1 MNKYLLITKIN
12 LLSFFNL
19 QRVNNSKYKS
29 VNKKNYARLLLLV
42 FAFFYLGFYIY
53 YLSNEFMPGLIA
65 MNVPNL
71 LFGLMFLIVSVFVVT
86 SNILR
91 VKGVLF
97 DFKDYDLLFSLPIK
111 RNVILLSKLTSL
123 YILNLIYTI
132 LFMVPSFIAYIK
144 YLPLDNYLL
153 YFLLLLIIPIVPMIF
168 SVIIGIIISL
178 IASKFINKTVGS
190 YVVNLTIIATAF
202 FVSFKMNNMTTLDM
216 ANFSSNSID
225 SIGKF
230 YPLVN
235 NYLRLITDFNIKDL
249 LIFLIVPIIL
259 LVIMIF
265 IINLLYDKIRS
276 ELIKSHTSS
285 DYEIKKYQKSM
296 PLASLYKKEIKKF
309 FSNAMYPLN
318 TIFGCILLI
327 LMILGILIFNEN
339 TIASLF
345 NIQEFSGFLKNQIFL
360 IICLMCALSSTTH
373 CSISLEGKSLW
384 IIRMLPVKGIKILL
398 SKILVNLTFLL
409 PTILIGSTFFG
420 IYLHLELIDFILLYL
435 MPIAYALLI
444 SQLGLIINLLDP
456 KFDFTNEIQVIKQSL
471 PVFLTMII
479 GIISV
484 LVPLTLRE
492 LTTNYCFTVT
502 IIVFIIDI
510 ILYLILKTYGV
521 KKLERL

>member
-1 MNKYLLITKIN
+1 MSKYLLITKIN

-19 QRVNNSKYKS
+19 QKVNNSKYKS
-29 VNKKNYARLLLLV
+29 VNKKNYARLLLLII
-42 FAFFYLGFYIY
+42 AFLYLGFYIY

-65 MNVPNL
+65 MGVPNL
-71 LFGLMFLIVSVFVVT
+71 LFGLMFLIVSIFIIT

-91 VKGVLF
+91 IKGVLF
-97 DFKDYDLLFSLPIK
+97 DFKDHDLLFSLPIK

-132 LFMVPSFIAYIK
+132 LFMVPSFVAYVR

-153 YFLLLLIIPIVPMIF
+153 YFFLLLIIPIVPMVL
-168 SVIIGIIISL
+168 SIIVGVFISL
-178 IASKFINKTVGS
+178 LASKFINKTVGS
-190 YVVNLTIIATAF
+190 YVVNLTIIAIAF
-202 FVSFKMNNMTTLDM
+202 FISFKMNGMTTADM
-216 ANFSSNSID
+216 ANFSSNSIS

-235 NYLRLITDFNIKDL
+235 NFLRLITDFNFKDL
-249 LIFLIVPIIL
+249 LIFLITPAIV

-265 IINLLYDKIRS
+265 VLNILYEKIRR

-285 DYEIKKYQKSM
+285 DYEIKNYQVNK
-296 PLASLYKKEIKKF
+296 PLSSLYKKEIKKF
-309 FSNAMYPLN
+309 FSNPMYPLN
-318 TIFGCILLI
+318 TIFGCVLL
-327 LMILGILIFNEN
+327 LFMILGILIFNEN
-339 TIASLF
+339 TIANLF
-345 NIQEFSGFLKNQIFL
+345 NIPEFSGFLKNQIIL
-360 IICLMCALSSTTH
+360 IITLMCAISSTTH

-384 IIRMLPVKGIKILL
+384 IVRMLPVKGIKILL

-435 MPIAYALLI
+435 MPISYALLI
-444 SQLGLIINLLDP
+444 SQMGLLFNLLDP

-471 PVFLTMII
+471 PVFLTLII
-479 GIISV
+479 GAISV
-484 LVPLTLRE
+484 LVPLTIRE
-492 LTTNYCFTVT
+492 LTTNYCFLVT
-502 IIVFIIDI
+502 IIVFAIDVILFI
-510 ILYLILKTYGV
+510 ILNTYGV

>member
-1 MNKYLLITKIN
+1 MSKYLLITKIN

-19 QRVNNSKYKS
+19 QKINNSKYKS
-29 VNKKNYARLLLLV
+29 VNKKNYARVLLLII
-42 FAFFYLGFYIY
+42 AFLYLAFYIY

-71 LFGLMFLIVSVFVVT
+71 LFGLMFLIVSFFVVT

-132 LFMVPSFIAYIK
+132 LFMVPAFIAYIK
-144 YLPLDNYLL
+144 YLPLDNYIL
-153 YFLLLLIIPIVPMIF
+153 YFLLLFIIPIVPMVF
-168 SVIIGIIISL
+168 SIIIGIFISL
-178 IASKFINKTVGS
+178 LASKFINKTVGS
-190 YVVNLTIIATAF
+190 YVVNLTIIAVAF
-202 FVSFKMNNMTTLDM
+202 FVSFKVNSMTTMDM
-216 ANFSSNSID
+216 VSFSSNSING
-225 SIGKF
+225 IGKF

-235 NYLRLITDFNIKDL
+235 NYLRLITEFNIKDL
-249 LIFLIVPIIL
+249 LIFLIVPAIL

-265 IINLLYDKIRS
+265 VLNQLYDKIRR

-285 DYEIKKYQKSM
+285 DYEIKTYQSNK
-296 PLASLYKKEIKKF
+296 PLFSLYKKEFKRF

-327 LMILGILIFNEN
+327 FMIIGILLFNEDKV
-339 TIASLF
+339 ASLF
-345 NIQEFSGFLKNQIFL
+345 NISEFSGFLKNQIL
-360 IICLMCALSSTTH
+360 VILCLVCALSSTTH

-384 IIRMLPVKGIKILL
+384 IIRMLPVKGIKVLL
-398 SKILVNLTFLL
+398 SKMLVNLTILL

-420 IYLHLELIDFILLYL
+420 IYLHLGLMDFLLLYL
-435 MPIAYALLI
+435 MPISYAFLITQMGLLF
-444 SQLGLIINLLDP
+444 NLLDP
-456 KFDFTNEIQVIKQSL
+456 KFDYTNEVQVIKQSL

-479 GIISV
+479 GILTVI
-484 LVPLTLRE
+484 VPLSLFE
-492 LTTNYCFTVT
+492 LTTNNCILIT
-502 IIVFIIDI
+502 ISVFIVDI
-510 ILYLILKTYGV
+510 ILFVILNTYGV